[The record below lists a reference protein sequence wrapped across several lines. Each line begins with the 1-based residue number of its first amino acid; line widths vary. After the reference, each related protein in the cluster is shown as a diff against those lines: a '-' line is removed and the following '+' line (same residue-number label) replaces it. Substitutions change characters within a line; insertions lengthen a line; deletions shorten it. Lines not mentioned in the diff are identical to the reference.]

1 MPDPIIRMQDVW
13 FSFNGQPVLQQVN
26 LRVPRGDF
34 LVVIGPNGGGKTT
47 LLKLM
52 LGLLDPTR
60 GTVAIF
66 GESPNRVSQR
76 IGYVPQNVH
85 INRDFP
91 VSVLDVVL
99 MGRLKSGRGW
109 SRHTRQDRAAAG
121 QALER
126 MRMWECRDRR
136 IGELSGGQLQRV
148 FIARAL
154 VSGPEVLRL
163 DEAMASIDAQGRGEF
178 YDMLK
183 ELNRTVTIV
192 AASHDM
198 MILSSQVKSVAC
210 VNRALY
216 HHDSG
221 EITREMLD
229 EAYHCPVDL
238 VAHGI
243 PHRVLALHAD
253 KKEDE

>member
-1 MPDPIIRMQDVW
+1 MPESIIQMRDVW

-26 LRVPRGDF
+26 LKVPQGDF

-47 LLKLM
+47 LLRLM
-52 LGLLDPTR
+52 LGLLDPNR
-60 GTVAIF
+60 GEVTVF
-66 GESPNRVSQR
+66 GEPPNRVSHR

-85 INRDFP
+85 INKSFP

-99 MGRLKSGRGW
+99 MGRLRTGQGW
-109 SRHTRQDRAAAG
+109 SRHTRQDRTAAQ

-126 MRMWECRDRR
+126 MRLWEFRDRR

-154 VSGPEVLRL
+154 VSGPELLVL
-163 DEAMASIDAQGRGEF
+163 DEAMASVDAQGRGEF

-183 ELNRTVTIV
+183 ELNRTVTII

-198 MILSSQVKSVAC
+198 MVLSREVKSVAC

-216 HHDSG
+216 YLDSG
-221 EITREMLD
+221 EISREMLD
-229 EAYHCPVDL
+229 EVYHCPVDL

-243 PHRVLALHAD
+243 PHRVLGLHSV